1 MVMNILALIDG
12 EHYPSVIEDTL
23 HSIENVKA
31 AVFLGG
37 IEKIGRIEELKSQ
50 IKIPVC
56 VASHIADAA
65 DTISKAC
72 TQYEIE
78 QVVDLSDAPIIDDGT
93 RFHIACILMK
103 KGIQYRGSD
112 FLFTPFS
119 SPKILKRPS
128 LTVSGMTKRVGKTAI
143 SGFIARTL
151 RERGHTPCI
160 VTMGRGGPAEPEVIK
175 GDSMKLTPSYLL
187 EQADSG
193 KHAASDHW
201 ENALIS
207 RVTTVGCRRC
217 GGGMAGAPFL
227 SNVTQGAEITNT
239 LDVTFVIMEGSGVT
253 IPPVAT
259 DAHIVVVGAHQP
271 VESIEEHFGPYRISM
286 ADLVVLMMCEEP
298 MASPEKIET
307 MQKAID
313 AVNPGVKQ
321 AHCVFRPAPLDSI
334 EGRKVF
340 LATTAPSSALEA
352 KIVPYL
358 EQNYHC
364 HVVAASPYL
373 SDRSKLLQDLNF
385 LPSADVLLTEIKASA
400 IDVAVREAIKRG
412 IDCVFMDNVPH
423 PVGGNVKSLQ
433 DAVVQLAR
441 EVSV

>member
-1 MVMNILALIDG
+1 MMNILALIDG

-23 HSIENVKA
+23 HSIGDVKA

-37 IEKIGRIEELKSQ
+37 TEKIGRIEELTSR
-50 IKIPVC
+50 ITIPVY
-56 VASHIADAA
+56 VAGHVADAS
-65 DTISKAC
+65 DIISKAC
-72 TQYEIE
+72 TQYKIE
-78 QVVDLSDAPIIDDGT
+78 QVVDLSDAPVVNDST
-93 RFHIACILMK
+93 RFRIACTLMK

-112 FLFTPFS
+112 FLFTPLS
-119 SPKILKRPS
+119 SPKVLKRPS
-128 LTVSGMTKRVGKTAI
+128 LAVSGMTKRVGKTAI

-151 RERGHTPCI
+151 KEKGYIPCI
-160 VTMGRGGPAEPEVIK
+160 VTMGRGGPAEPEVIE
-175 GDSMKLTPSYLL
+175 GDSIKITPSYLL

-201 ENALIS
+201 EHALIS

-217 GGGMAGAPFL
+217 GGGMAGVPFL
-227 SNVTQGAEITNT
+227 SNVTRGAEIANT
-239 LDVTFVIMEGSGVT
+239 LDVTFIIMEGSGVT

-271 VESIEEHFGPYRISM
+271 VEAIEEHFGPYRISI

-298 MASPEKIET
+298 MASPEKVET
-307 MQKAID
+307 MEKAID
-313 AVNPGVKQ
+313 RINPGIRQ

-334 EGRKVF
+334 EERKVF
-340 LATTAPSSALEA
+340 LATTAPSSALET

-373 SDRSKLLQDLNF
+373 SDRSKLLQDLSL
-385 LPSADVLLTEIKASA
+385 LPLAEVLLTEIKASA
-400 IDVAVREAIKRG
+400 IDVAVREALKRG

-423 PVGGNVKSLQ
+423 LKGGNIKSLQ
-433 DAVVQLAR
+433 DAVIQLAR